1 MRIVEPARTL
11 PELAAADVVVVGGGP
26 AGFVAALAAA
36 REGADVLLV
45 EASATLGGNLN
56 LPGLAILAAR
66 DWEGRSV
73 VAGLLETFIG
83 ELEAVGGAV
92 GHHPCPKHLSVAPV
106 DPEMARWVSLRMCLD
121 AGVRVLL
128 HTSLAGAVVVDGAVA
143 AIVVESKSGRG
154 AIRGTSFVAASGD
167 ADLVHRAGGAYVKG
181 DDAGMM
187 QPMTLTFRLGGV
199 DLESLVE
206 HLVKTPGD
214 LNPIGR
220 PALRPFPAD
229 HLRHHAHWIVTG
241 LAESATRAR
250 MSGDFPEDLAYV
262 NVGTL
267 PRRGQVGVNAA
278 RVFAAD
284 GTDVWDLTRGEAE
297 GRRKVMQLVR
307 FFVRHVP
314 GFAAADLL
322 DMAPRIGVRE
332 TRRIVGRASLT
343 GDDVSAARA
352 HDDAIAQGI
361 YPIDIHSQDATP
373 SEYVLLERPYT
384 VPYGALVPERLGG
397 VLVAGRT
404 ISCDRIA
411 LGSIRVMSHCM
422 AIGEAAGCA
431 AALAVA
437 GGVPPSRVD
446 VGRLQSTLAAN
457 GALTGAPVTR

>member
-1 MRIVEPARTL
+1 
-11 PELAAADVVVVGGGP
+11 
-26 AGFVAALAAA
+26 
-36 REGADVLLV
+36 
-45 EASATLGGNLN
+45 
-56 LPGLAILAAR
+56 
-66 DWEGRSV
+66 
-73 VAGLLETFIG
+73 
-83 ELEAVGGAV
+83 
-92 GHHPCPKHLSVAPV
+92 
-106 DPEMARWVSLRMCLD
+106 
-121 AGVRVLL
+121 
-128 HTSLAGAVVVDGAVA
+128 
-143 AIVVESKSGRG
+143 
-154 AIRGTSFVAASGD
+154 
-167 ADLVHRAGGAYVKG
+167 
-181 DDAGMM
+181 
-187 QPMTLTFRLGGV
+187 
-199 DLESLVE
+199 
-206 HLVKTPGD
+206 
-214 LNPIGR
+214 
-220 PALRPFPAD
+220 
-229 HLRHHAHWIVTG
+229 
-241 LAESATRAR
+241 
-250 MSGDFPEDLAYV
+250 
-262 NVGTL
+262 
-267 PRRGQVGVNAA
+267 
-278 RVFAAD
+278 
-284 GTDVWDLTRGEAE
+284 
-297 GRRKVMQLVR
+297 VMQLVR